1 MMTKSLVNRNN
12 TPFFDRDSFLTPFDR
27 MFDQLFETNFP
38 EVVRTVGVKPFE
50 GTAYPK
56 VNVYEYDEKVGIV
69 AEIPGLDKKDLMIE
83 VTDGNL
89 TISGEKHSIIEDDKA
104 KVLRRELKG
113 SSFKRSFALGDN
125 LNGDKIKASF
135 KNGVLNIDIPKVIP
149 EEPKKTFVKIS

>member
-1 MMTKSLVNRNN
+1 MTKSLVNRNSV
-12 TPFFDRDSFLTPFDR
+12 PFFDRDEFLTPFDR
-27 MFDQLFETNFP
+27 MFDTLFETSFP

-69 AEIPGLDKKDLMIE
+69 AEIPGLDKKDLTIE
-83 VTDGNL
+83 VQDGNL
-89 TISGEKHSIIEDDKA
+89 TISGEKHSIVEDDKA

-125 LNGDKIKASF
+125 LNGDNIKASF
-135 KNGVLNIDIPKVIP
+135 KNGVLNIDVPKVVP

>member
-1 MMTKSLVNRNN
+1 MTKSLVNRNN
-12 TPFFDRDSFLTPFDR
+12 VPYFDRDEFLTPFDR
-27 MFDQLFETNFP
+27 MFDTLFETSFP

-69 AEIPGLDKKDLMIE
+69 AEIPGLDKKDLTIE
-83 VTDGNL
+83 VQDGNL
-89 TISGEKHSIIEDDKA
+89 TISGEKHSIVEDDKA

>member
-1 MMTKSLVNRNN
+1 MTKSLVNRTNI
-12 TPFFDRDSFLTPFDR
+12 PFFDRDEFLTPFDR
-27 MFDQLFETNFP
+27 MFDTLFETSFP

-69 AEIPGLDKKDLMIE
+69 AEIPGLDKKDLTIE
-83 VTDGNL
+83 VQDGNL
-89 TISGEKHSIIEDDKA
+89 TISGEKHSIVEDDKA

-125 LNGDKIKASF
+125 LNGDNIKASF
-135 KNGVLNIDIPKVIP
+135 KNGVLIIDVPKVVP